1 MGIDHPPRGKQAHV
15 DQPSLWLVKPADV
28 SLSLLEDAL
37 RGDEP
42 SLWDDEHSDDM
53 HALLEE
59 NARLRRLLAQLQR
72 HPLKNAADPT

>member
-1 MGIDHPPRGKQAHV
+1 MGTNHPPRDKQANL
-15 DQPSLWLVKPADV
+15 DQPSLWIDRPADGSV
-28 SLSLLEDAL
+28 SLLEGAL
-37 RGDEP
+37 RGDQP

-72 HPLKNAADPT
+72 HPQKRG

>member
-42 SLWDDEHSDDM
+42 SHWDDERSDDM